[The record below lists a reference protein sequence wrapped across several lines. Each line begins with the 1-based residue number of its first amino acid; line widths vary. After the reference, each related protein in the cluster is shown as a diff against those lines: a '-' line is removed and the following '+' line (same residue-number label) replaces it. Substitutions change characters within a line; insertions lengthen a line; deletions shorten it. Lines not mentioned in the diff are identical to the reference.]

1 MALEGRIRNMNIMEE
16 LRSLERNF
24 SEDYKAPFTDLS
36 IALSDMVWYIRNQS
50 IPGDKKKARRK

>member
-1 MALEGRIRNMNIMEE
+1 MNIMEE

-24 SEDYKAPFTDLS
+24 SEEYKEPFTALS

-50 IPGDKKKARRK
+50 IPNDKKKAKREKSKMKVKR